1 MPLNHVCQDWLTS
14 RCPQPCNVCCVAEK
28 KIVNFEVEWDPKVD
42 LIEFPQGVGLVPR
55 ATIKGDEE
63 GIGRVT
69 VEVVYD
75 PSLRRLTAE
84 RVSVERASIG
94 TEVTGVTLRAVRVQD
109 YVRWAG
115 QHMAFMQGAYDGH
128 STANSIAL
136 VGANRGFDSAAMESL
151 VSDIDKATP
160 GFLPVIAARLYILA
174 SILTMP
180 PLKMVSDYLNVSQS
194 TATRLVARARA
205 ERYIPP
211 NA

>member
-1 MPLNHVCQDWLTS
+1 M
-14 RCPQPCNVCCVAEK
+14 AEK

-180 PLKMVSDYLNVSQS
+180 PLKMVSEYLNVSQS